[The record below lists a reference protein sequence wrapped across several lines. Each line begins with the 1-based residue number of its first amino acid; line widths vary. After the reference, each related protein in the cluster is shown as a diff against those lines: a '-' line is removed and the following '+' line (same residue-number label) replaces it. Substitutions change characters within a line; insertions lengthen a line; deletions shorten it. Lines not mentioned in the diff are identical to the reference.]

1 LLPLLFL
8 ALYLYFVNIFCFWKR
23 PHPFQSQRELNS
35 MRNTFWDTRV
45 EGSTQMWQNIRSAA
59 EALAANDVPLANA
72 ILEVS
77 DALQLSFVGL
87 F

>member
-1 LLPLLFL
+1 
-8 ALYLYFVNIFCFWKR
+8 
-23 PHPFQSQRELNS
+23 